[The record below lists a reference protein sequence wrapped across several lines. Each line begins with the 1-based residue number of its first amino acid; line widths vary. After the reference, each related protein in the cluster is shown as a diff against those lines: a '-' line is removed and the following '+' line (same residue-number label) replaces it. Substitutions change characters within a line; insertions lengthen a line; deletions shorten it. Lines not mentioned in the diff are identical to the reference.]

1 MSERARLP
9 RNGVSWDR
17 LKPDLEALKRDDIDW
32 RGGRLAVYVHF
43 AGDDVTRVAKEA
55 YNLFFSEN
63 ALGAGSAFPSLKR
76 LEADLVGMTLG
87 LLHGPESAR
96 GNVTGGGTE
105 SIFLAVKAARDW
117 ARQHKPAVDRTP
129 KIVTAWSAH
138 PAFDKAAHYLGLEV
152 ERVPIGPG
160 YRADA
165 AAMERAVDA
174 RTIMIVGSAPAFP
187 HGVVDPVEDIAAVA
201 RRHGLWCHVDA
212 CVGGYSLPFVMK
224 LGHPVPAFDFS
235 VPGVTS
241 ISADLHKYGFAAKGA
256 STVLYVDEE
265 HQLFQA
271 YDFDRWPRGRYFTH
285 NFSGTRPGGAIAAA
299 WAVMNYLGEDGYL
312 DVNRRILAVCERIR
326 QGIEPLGLSVWGR
339 PEMGVF
345 AYGSSAVDMFEV
357 GAGMTKQGWL
367 VGYLREP
374 PGIHMMLTLANEAS
388 VDEYLAAVDD
398 AVTAAGQTPRPAR
411 PHAQVTY

>member
-1 MSERARLP
+1 MSERTVLP
-9 RNGVSWDR
+9 KSGVPWDR

-55 YNLFFSEN
+55 YTLFFSEN

-76 LEADLVGMTLG
+76 LEADLVGMALG
-87 LLHGPESAR
+87 LLHGPDSAR
-96 GNVTGGGTE
+96 GNVTSGGTE
-105 SIFLAVKAARDW
+105 SIFLAVKATRDW
-117 ARQHKPAVDRTP
+117 ARAHKSVPGGTP

-138 PAFDKAAHYLGLEV
+138 PAFDKAAHYLGLDV
-152 ERVPIGPG
+152 ERVPIAPD
-160 YRADA
+160 YRADP
-165 AAMERAVDA
+165 AAMERAVDP

-187 HGVVDPVEDIAAVA
+187 HGVVDPIEDIAAVA

-212 CVGGYSLPFVMK
+212 CVGGFSLPFVVK
-224 LGHPVPAFDFS
+224 LGRPVPAFDFA
-235 VPGVTS
+235 VEGVTS
-241 ISADLHKYGFAAKGA
+241 MSADLHKYGFAAKGA
-256 STVLYVDEE
+256 STVLYVDEA

-312 DVNRRILAVCERIR
+312 EVNRRILAVRERIR
-326 QGIEPLGLSVWGR
+326 QGIEPLGLGVWGR

-345 AYGSSAVDMFEV
+345 AYGSPDIDIFEV
-357 GAGMTKQGWL
+357 GAGMTREGWL

-388 VDEYLAAVDD
+388 VDEYVAAVGD
-398 AVTAAGQTPRPAR
+398 AVSTAGRATRPVR
-411 PHAQVTY
+411 QPVSVTY

>member
-1 MSERARLP
+1 
-9 RNGVSWDR
+9 
-17 LKPDLEALKRDDIDW
+17 
-32 RGGRLAVYVHF
+32 VHF
-43 AGDDVTRVAKEA
+43 SGDDVTHVAKEA
-55 YNLFFSEN
+55 YALFFSEN
-63 ALGAGSAFPSLKR
+63 ALGAGSAFPSLRR
-76 LEADLVGMTLG
+76 LEADLVGMALG
-87 LLHGPESAR
+87 LLNGPESAR
-96 GNVTGGGTE
+96 GNVTSGGTE

-117 ARQHKPAVDRTP
+117 AREHKPVSGGAP

-152 ERVPIGPG
+152 ERVPIRED
-160 YRADA
+160 YRADPGA
-165 AAMERAVDA
+165 LERAVDA

-187 HGVVDPVEDIAAVA
+187 HGVVDPIEAIAAVA

-212 CVGGYSLPFVMK
+212 CVGGFSLPFVRR
-224 LGHPVPAFDFS
+224 LGLPVPAFDFA

-241 ISADLHKYGFAAKGA
+241 ISADLHKYGFAAKGT

-299 WAVMNYLGEDGYL
+299 WAVMNFLGEDGYL
-312 DVNRRILAVCERIR
+312 DVNRRILAVRERIR
-326 QGIEPLGLSVWGR
+326 AGVAPLGLKIWGQ

-345 AYGSSAVDMFEV
+345 AYGSPAVDIFAV
-357 GAGMTKQGWL
+357 GAAMTREGWL

-374 PGIHMMLTLANEAS
+374 PGIHMMLTLANEGS
-388 VDEYLAAVDD
+388 VDEYIAAVGD
-398 AVTAAGQTPRPAR
+398 AVAAVGVSSSPAR
-411 PHAQVTY
+411 EHAAVTY